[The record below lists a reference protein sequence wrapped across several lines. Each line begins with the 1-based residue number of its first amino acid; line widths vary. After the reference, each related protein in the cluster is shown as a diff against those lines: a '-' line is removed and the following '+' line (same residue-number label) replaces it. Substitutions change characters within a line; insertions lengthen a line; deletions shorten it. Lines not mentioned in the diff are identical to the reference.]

1 MRLKRFVS
9 ITICFMM
16 LLPLFAKVVSANEV
30 VNLCLNSGIANYYA
44 SVSKAAFDIV
54 NVVFQD
60 FLDIS
65 AQPSKKEV
73 PPKQDAENNKNDQAI
88 VPDNGTQKTLKTN
101 LLPGIPLSFDISK
114 DVYVSKL
121 TGDGGLV
128 SLGWMILLITML
140 ILSIRKKDNSVVSLN
155 NRVNTHPVLV

>member
-1 MRLKRFVS
+1 
-9 ITICFMM
+9 MM
-16 LLPLFAKVVSANEV
+16 LLPLFAKVAPANEV
-30 VNLCLNSGIANYYA
+30 MNLCINSGIANYYA
-44 SVSKAAFDIV
+44 SVSKAVFDMVNIV
-54 NVVFQD
+54 VQD

-65 AQPSKKEV
+65 AQTTKKEV
-73 PPKQDAENNKNDQAI
+73 PPKQDAENNKNDKAI
-88 VPDNGTQKTLKTN
+88 VPDKGAQKTLKTN

-114 DVYVSKL
+114 DAYVSKL
-121 TGDGGLV
+121 TGDGSLA